1 LFYSFA
7 KPGVDYLLL
16 EDIAKYFA
24 TPEDAEAAWNLFDRD
39 GNGDATR
46 DEVEMTCMY
55 VLGPTPSFAFER
67 GEREGA
73 HAMSSIGNVT
83 GNSFLSNTLCG
94 TLIARLADWIT
105 SSCRFM

>member
-39 GNGDATR
+39 GNGMLP
-46 DEVEMTCMY
+46 EMK
-55 VLGPTPSFAFER
+55 
-67 GEREGA
+67 
-73 HAMSSIGNVT
+73 
-83 GNSFLSNTLCG
+83 
-94 TLIARLADWIT
+94 WK
-105 SSCRFM
+105 